1 MERDGVDFWWL
12 DWQQWKESKYT
23 PGLSNTFCR
32 IQLRKVGYLKRD
44 GG

>member
-23 PGLSNTFCR
+23 PGLSNTFWLNHTFFNLSL
-32 IQLRKVGYLKRD
+32 IHI
-44 GG
+44 